1 MIAWK
6 VQMARG
12 RWIAYL
18 NFLQT
23 SLRKWVSKTNG
34 EAILALAQL
43 SYTSRLYKLV
53 QD

>member
-1 MIAWK
+1 
-6 VQMARG
+6 MARG

-23 SLRKWVSKTNG
+23 SLSKWVSKTND

-43 SYTSRLYKLV
+43 SYASHLHKSNKKAKH
-53 QD
+53 